1 MFYTQISRNKRN
13 TVLLVG
19 LFIII
24 VLAIGAAITY
34 VRTGNYISG
43 IIIAAVIAGIYT
55 IIMIASSTNVV
66 MRMNHAKEVTS
77 SKDQAFLWHTVEG
90 LSIAARI
97 PMPKIFII
105 EDSSPN
111 AFATGISP
119 KSGAVAVTTGLMN
132 RLSREEIE
140 GVLAHEIAHVRNYD
154 IRLSTIAVALV
165 SAIAIL
171 SDLGMR
177 FFIFSGGRN
186 NNNKHPLVMV
196 IAIVLILLAPVVA
209 VVMQLAISRNRE
221 YLADASAVELTRN
234 PDALARALENITNVE
249 RPVEEASS
257 STASLYFADPLKKE
271 SGAIVF
277 NASQP
282 RRKNSSVASNVGT

>member
-24 VLAIGAAITY
+24 VLAIGAAVTY

-66 MRMNHAKEVTS
+66 MRMNHAREVTS

-257 STASLYFADPLKKE
+257 STASLYFADPLKKKAAQLFSTHPNPE
-271 SGAIVF
+271 ERI
-277 NASQP
+277 
-282 RRKNSSVASNVGT
+282 RRLRAM

>member
-1 MFYTQISRNKRN
+1 MFYTQIARNKRN
-13 TVLLVG
+13 TVFLVC

-24 VLAIGAAITY
+24 VLGIGSAVTY
-34 VRTGNYISG
+34 VRAGDYISG
-43 IIIAAVIAGIYT
+43 AIFAGVIATVYT
-55 IIMIASSTNVV
+55 IFMITTSTNVV
-66 MRMNHAKEVTS
+66 MRMNHAREITS
-77 SKDQAFLWHTVEG
+77 STDQAFLWHTVEG

-97 PMPKIFII
+97 PMPRIYII
-105 EDSSPN
+105 DDPSPN

-132 RLSREEIE
+132 RLNREEIE
-140 GVLAHEIAHVRNYD
+140 GVLAHEVAHIRNYD

-171 SDLGMR
+171 SDIGMR

-186 NNNKHPLVMV
+186 NNNKHPLIMI
-196 IAIVLILLAPVVA
+196 IALLLVLLAPIIA

-234 PDALARALENITNVE
+234 PEALATALERITDTHT
-249 RPVEEASS
+249 PVEEASS
-257 STASLYFADPLKKE
+257 STASLYFADPLKKK
-271 SGAIVF
+271 A
-277 NASQP
+277 ASLFSTHP
-282 RRKNSSVASNVGT
+282 PADERVRRLRQM

>member
-1 MFYTQISRNKRN
+1 MFYSQIARNKRN
-13 TVLLVG
+13 TVFLVV
-19 LFIII
+19 LFIVI
-24 VLAIGAAITY
+24 VLGIGSAITY
-34 VRTGNYISG
+34 VRAGDFISG
-43 IIIAAVIAGIYT
+43 AVFAAIIATVYT
-55 IIMIASSTNVV
+55 IFMISTSTNVV
-66 MRMNHAKEVTS
+66 MRMNHAREVTS

-97 PMPKIFII
+97 PMPRVFII
-105 EDSSPN
+105 DDPSPN

-132 RLSREEIE
+132 RLNREEIE
-140 GVLAHEIAHVRNYD
+140 GVLAHEVAHIRNYD

-186 NNNKHPLVMV
+186 NNNKNPLIMI
-196 IAIVLILLAPVVA
+196 IALVLILLAPIIA
-209 VVMQLAISRNRE
+209 IVMQLAISRNRE

-234 PDALARALENITNVE
+234 PEALAKALEAITDTDT
-249 RPVEEASS
+249 PVEEAST
-257 STASLYFADPLKKE
+257 STASLYFADPLKKKAANLFSTHPPAE
-271 SGAIVF
+271 ERISRLR
-277 NASQP
+277 QM
-282 RRKNSSVASNVGT
+282 

>member
-1 MFYTQISRNKRN
+1 M
-13 TVLLVG
+13 
-19 LFIII
+19 II
-24 VLAIGAAITY
+24 VLLIGAAITY
-34 VRTGNYISG
+34 IRTGDYLSG
-43 IIIAAVIAGIYT
+43 ALFAAVIATFYT
-55 IIMIASSTNVV
+55 IFMISTSTNVV
-66 MRMNHAKEVTS
+66 MRMNHAREITS

-97 PMPKIFII
+97 PMPRIFII
-105 EDSSPN
+105 EDESPN

-119 KSGAVAVTTGLMN
+119 KSGAVAVTTGLMK

-171 SDLGMR
+171 SDIGMR

-186 NNNKHPLVMV
+186 NNNKHPL
-196 IAIVLILLAPVVA
+196 ILVLALVLVLLAPLVA
-209 VVMQLAISRNRE
+209 IIMQLAISRNRE

-234 PDALARALENITNVE
+234 PEALASALENITGNSS
-249 RPVEEASS
+249 PVEEASS
-257 STASLYFADPLKKE
+257 STASLYFADPLKKKAATLF
-271 SGAIVF
+271 STH
-277 NASQP
+277 P
-282 RRKNSSVASNVGT
+282 RPEERVRRLRAM

>member
-1 MFYTQISRNKRN
+1 MFYTQIARNKRN
-13 TVLLVG
+13 TVFLVC

-24 VLAIGAAITY
+24 VLGIGSAVTY
-34 VRTGNYISG
+34 VRAGDYISG
-43 IIIAAVIAGIYT
+43 AIFAGVIATVYT
-55 IIMIASSTNVV
+55 IFMITTSTNVV
-66 MRMNHAKEVTS
+66 MRMNHAREITS
-77 SKDQAFLWHTVEG
+77 STDQAFLWHTVEG

-97 PMPKIFII
+97 PMPRIYII
-105 EDSSPN
+105 DDPSPN

-132 RLSREEIE
+132 RLNREEIE
-140 GVLAHEIAHVRNYD
+140 GVLAHEVAHIRNYD

-171 SDLGMR
+171 SDIGMR

-186 NNNKHPLVMV
+186 NNNKHPLIMI
-196 IAIVLILLAPVVA
+196 IALLLVLLAPIIA

-234 PDALARALENITNVE
+234 PEALATALERITDTHT
-249 RPVEEASS
+249 PVEEASS
-257 STASLYFADPLKKE
+257 STASLYFADPLKKK
-271 SGAIVF
+271 A
-277 NASQP
+277 ASLFSTHP
-282 RRKNSSVASNVGT
+282 PADERIRRLRQM

>member
-24 VLAIGAAITY
+24 VLAIGAAVTY

-66 MRMNHAKEVTS
+66 MRMNHAREVTS

-177 FFIFSGGRN
+177 FLYFPGGRN

-257 STASLYFADPLKKE
+257 STASLYFADPLKKKAAQLFSTHPNPE
-271 SGAIVF
+271 ERI
-277 NASQP
+277 
-282 RRKNSSVASNVGT
+282 RRLRAM

>member
-1 MFYTQISRNKRN
+1 MFYSQIARNKRN
-13 TVLLVG
+13 TVFLVV
-19 LFIII
+19 LFIVI
-24 VLAIGAAITY
+24 VLGIGSAITY
-34 VRTGNYISG
+34 VRAGDFISG
-43 IIIAAVIAGIYT
+43 AVFAAIIATVYT
-55 IIMIASSTNVV
+55 IFMISTSTNVV
-66 MRMNHAKEVTS
+66 MRMNHAREITS

-97 PMPKIFII
+97 PMPRVFII
-105 EDSSPN
+105 DDPSPN

-132 RLSREEIE
+132 RLNREEVE
-140 GVLAHEIAHVRNYD
+140 GVLAHEVAHIRNYD

-186 NNNKHPLVMV
+186 SNNKNPLIMI
-196 IAIVLILLAPVVA
+196 IALVLILLAPIIA
-209 VVMQLAISRNRE
+209 IVMQLAISRNRE

-234 PDALARALENITNVE
+234 PEALAKALEAITDTDT
-249 RPVEEASS
+249 PVEEAST
-257 STASLYFADPLKKE
+257 STASLYFADPLKKKAANLFSTHPPAE
-271 SGAIVF
+271 ERISRLR
-277 NASQP
+277 QM
-282 RRKNSSVASNVGT
+282 

>member
-1 MFYTQISRNKRN
+1 
-13 TVLLVG
+13 
-19 LFIII
+19 
-24 VLAIGAAITY
+24 
-34 VRTGNYISG
+34 
-43 IIIAAVIAGIYT
+43 
-55 IIMIASSTNVV
+55 
-66 MRMNHAKEVTS
+66 MNHAKEVTS
-77 SKDQAFLWHTVEG
+77 STDQAFLWHTVEG

-154 IRLSTIAVALV
+154 IRLSTIAIALV

-186 NNNKHPLVMV
+186 NNNKHPIFMIL
-196 IAIVLILLAPVVA
+196 ALVLIILAPIVA
-209 VVMQLAISRNRE
+209 IVMQLAISRNRE

-234 PDALARALENITNVE
+234 PDALARALESITGVE

-257 STASLYFADPLKKE
+257 STASLYFADPLKKKAAQLFSTHPDPGE
-271 SGAIVF
+271 RI
-277 NASQP
+277 
-282 RRKNSSVASNVGT
+282 RRLRAM